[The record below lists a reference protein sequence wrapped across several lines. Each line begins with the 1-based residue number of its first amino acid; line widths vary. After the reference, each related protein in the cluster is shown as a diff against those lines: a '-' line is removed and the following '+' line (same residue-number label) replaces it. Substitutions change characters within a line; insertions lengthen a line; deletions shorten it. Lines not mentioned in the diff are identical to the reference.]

1 MYNTHEITSQKY
13 NQKHKNKTRQVDNT
27 TLQSYLLLL
36 ILLFRQKRKLIKRP
50 KSHVHGCICR

>member
-27 TLQSYLLLL
+27 TLQYYLL
-36 ILLFRQKRKLIKRP
+36 LLFRQKRKLIKRP
-50 KSHVHGCICR
+50 KNPT